1 MITLLSETE
10 SDFIAVLVSEKLTE
24 KDNDTLLP
32 HLENAIKAH
41 GKIRLFWEMRDF
53 EGWEGKGFWNI
64 TQFDAKHADSF
75 THIALV
81 GEKKWQEWM
90 TQLMKPFT
98 SADIRY
104 FEEHERQVAIKWARD
119 TPPK

>member
-81 GEKKWQEWM
+81 GEKKWQEWAAKA
-90 TQLMKPFT
+90 TDFFT
-98 SADIRY
+98 KSEVKY
-104 FEEHERQVAIKWARD
+104 FDLKDKERAKIWIK
-119 TPPK
+119 K